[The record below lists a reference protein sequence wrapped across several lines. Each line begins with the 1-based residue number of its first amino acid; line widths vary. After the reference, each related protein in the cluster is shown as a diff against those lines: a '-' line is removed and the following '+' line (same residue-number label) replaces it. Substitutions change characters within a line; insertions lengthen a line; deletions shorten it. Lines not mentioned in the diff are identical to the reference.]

1 MICFLP
7 QIKKK
12 IYFRLD
18 QTFSILRFNWN
29 GEWNKG
35 IKRAFALY
43 SMPIECAAFAGTF
56 ISIFEMDSGCISTGG
71 NFIFHLTHT
80 ECVQTLALIE
90 SRLIKRAF
98 WIDRNSFSF
107 ICYQSYLDY
116 KWKTL
121 SHWWQIRHTYALNT
135 WEKERKNARKRQK
148 KTQKNFFPCV
158 GNFLE
163 KKRLIDIFRGDESVV
178 HWLELK
184 CLPYFSG
191 KKVAKAPKKK
201 RLLECAIP
209 SINFHWSDEFSLWN
223 CT

>member
-1 MICFLP
+1 
-7 QIKKK
+7 
-12 IYFRLD
+12 
-18 QTFSILRFNWN
+18 
-29 GEWNKG
+29 
-35 IKRAFALY
+35 
-43 SMPIECAAFAGTF
+43 MPIECAAFAGTF

-148 KTQKNFFPCV
+148 KNTKKLFSLCGKFSRK
-158 GNFLE
+158 E
-163 KKRLIDIFRGDESVV
+163 KVD
-178 HWLELK
+178 W
-184 CLPYFSG
+184 YFSG
-191 KKVAKAPKKK
+191 WWKRCPLIGTEVFAIFFGKESCESTKKK